1 MSVAAIKNK
10 ARLALHAKFAEPANY
25 YESRAASP
33 VLVSVRP
40 QSKAGET
47 GDLAGTR
54 LHYAKTMDRVETVI
68 FLASEV
74 PHPARNSVV
83 VLSATEAYQI
93 DTVEPPDGITVTT
106 MVVRMDE
113 SDIVGLVAPGG
124 V

>member
-1 MSVAAIKNK
+1 
-10 ARLALHAKFAEPANY
+10 
-25 YESRAASP
+25 
-33 VLVSVRP
+33 
-40 QSKAGET
+40 
-47 GDLAGTR
+47 
-54 LHYAKTMDRVETVI
+54 MDRVETVI